1 MTEGDRQFDG
11 SDALIEGQLELED
24 NCLYVGS
31 RGPDERYPV
40 IWPHGTSW
48 NDAET
53 AVELRDWTLVRD
65 GNRVSGGDGCAHVT
79 DLDRF
84 TGAEGQALAQERV
97 DDTHDETAAFN
108 SGADIE
114 VHP

>member
-1 MTEGDRQFDG
+1 M
-11 SDALIEGQLELED
+11 
-24 NCLYVGS
+24 
-31 RGPDERYPV
+31 
-40 IWPHGTSW
+40 
-48 NDAET
+48 
-53 AVELRDWTLVRD
+53 RD

-84 TGAEGQALAQERV
+84 TGAEGQALAQECV